1 MYCKIALPFSHRS
14 AFAKIRCGIAPLR
27 METACFENLLVEEQI
42 CYFCSDFIED
52 ETHVLLNCPF
62 HDDFRE
68 KLFNVE
74 KNFRVD
80 FMSFKNE
87 EK

>member
-1 MYCKIALPFSHRS
+1 
-14 AFAKIRCGIAPLR
+14 

-62 HDDFRE
+62 YDFRE
-68 KLFNVE
+68 NSFNVA
-74 KNFRVD
+74 KSLKVHTH
-80 FMSFKNE
+80 KY
-87 EK
+87 